1 MSKNKEKAPQVVA
14 FLGPDGAGKS
24 TILSLVVQD
33 LERRGQPPK
42 TFYFAP
48 GFLPRYR
55 PNGDGAV
62 TTNPHEGRQ
71 YGPVLIAAKIALM
84 LFEFR
89 MGLRAVRRRHR
100 LALFDRFI
108 HDLLIDPKRYRMGQL
123 RWWMRAM
130 IALAPRPDL
139 LVVISAPAEVIHAR
153 KQEVPFAETERQILA
168 YAALAETFPNACVIV
183 NTASPEAAAQQ
194 IIAKIFPQ

>member
-1 MSKNKEKAPQVVA
+1 VSKIVA
-14 FLGPDGAGKS
+14 FFGPDGAGKS
-24 TILSLVVQD
+24 TVLSLVVQD
-33 LERRGQPPK
+33 LERRGLSPK

-55 PNGDGAV
+55 PKFDGSV

-71 YGPVLIAAKIALM
+71 YRPVLIAAKIALM

-89 MGLRAVRRRHR
+89 MGLCAVRRRHR

-108 HDLLIDPKRYRMGQL
+108 HDLLVDPKRYRMGRV

-130 IALAPRPDL
+130 ITLAPRPDL
-139 LVVISAPAEVIHAR
+139 VVVISAPAEVIHAR

-168 YAALAETFPNACVIV
+168 YAALAEAFPNACVIV
-183 NTASPEAAAQQ
+183 NATTPEAAAEQV
-194 IIAKIFPQ
+194 IARILPP